1 MGMEQWQIGDQ
12 YGNTKVVGQ
21 ETVPL
26 PFHLLRITHVD
37 KS

>member
-1 MGMEQWQIGDQ
+1 MGMEQQQNVDQ
-12 YGNTKVVGQ
+12 HGNTKVVGQ
-21 ETVPL
+21 KTVPL